1 MAPQTETQPQAAF
14 LDEAL
19 VDNIEGD
26 KLHSTTLQNRNAA
39 TLLCSL
45 EFVQFIGVTVLT
57 RFTNSKTKK
66 QIALSLV
73 AFSVVALVAWSLLLP
88 GKIAHSPAPASATQQ
103 AHAELSGN
111 IRFVTGAAQL
121 SMIQTQ
127 SLPLVPI
134 PIAEQLSARVAYDEE
149 VTARIGVSF
158 TGRITELKAA
168 PGDAV
173 KIGQVLAVIDSP
185 DFGTAFADL
194 NKARADEK
202 RKQLSVKRAKDL
214 VPGEAIST
222 RDWEAV
228 QAEFSQAQ
236 AETARAEQR
245 IKNLN
250 PHGFK
255 SSGQQVILASPVAG
269 VVTERTASPSLEINP
284 NLSAPLFIVTDPK
297 RLWVSIDLPEALLSK
312 VKLGSEVSIQSD
324 AYPEEIF
331 NAKIIQ
337 LGQTINPNTRRAN
350 VLARVDNPD
359 GKLLPEMFVRA
370 AVLQTNGQGVQ
381 VPNRALLIRG
391 LYTYVFVEKTTG
403 DFTLQKVKPLKRG
416 VDVSYIGEGLL
427 GGERVVTK
435 GALLLEAEFLASL
448 GEKQ

>member
-1 MAPQTETQPQAAF
+1 M
-14 LDEAL
+14 

-73 AFSVVALVAWSLLLP
+73 AFGVVALAAWSLLLP
-88 GKIAHSPAPASATQQ
+88 GKIAHSPAPAAATQQ

-202 RKQLSVKRAKDL
+202 RKQLL
-214 VPGEAIST
+214 
-222 RDWEAV
+222 
-228 QAEFSQAQ
+228 Q
-236 AETARAEQR
+236 
-245 IKNLN
+245 
-250 PHGFK
+250 
-255 SSGQQVILASPVAG
+255 SSA
-269 VVTERTASPSLEINP
+269 
-284 NLSAPLFIVTDPK
+284 
-297 RLWVSIDLPEALLSK
+297 
-312 VKLGSEVSIQSD
+312 
-324 AYPEEIF
+324 
-331 NAKIIQ
+331 
-337 LGQTINPNTRRAN
+337 
-350 VLARVDNPD
+350 
-359 GKLLPEMFVRA
+359 
-370 AVLQTNGQGVQ
+370 
-381 VPNRALLIRG
+381 
-391 LYTYVFVEKTTG
+391 
-403 DFTLQKVKPLKRG
+403 
-416 VDVSYIGEGLL
+416 
-427 GGERVVTK
+427 
-435 GALLLEAEFLASL
+435 
-448 GEKQ
+448 